1 MEVAYTSDCKIINA
15 SEAISGKKY
24 YCPVCNGRLHFYPGK
39 KRIPHF
45 RHAKGVPLEQKER
58 CELYAGTNNH
68 GLYAEEVYARQRIR
82 LAIEKVNNNFVFKL
96 KFPIIHKDLLN
107 MQIYDKYFDYYCT
120 ELKEFKLNSIQLLPS
135 RMHTDVKVPLLRMY
149 TLRSTNEN
157 YEQVLGLKVSG
168 NYEPFREGP
177 LIFKEISGQYLSI
190 PYRKLIVSGR
200 FFIVSPSI
208 LSFPDELE
216 VLSSNFCDRYFI
228 YEILMPIEITDKLQ
242 RFFENNLKYTLLS
255 ATCHIDLVSP
265 NNFKKSGNSIQV
277 SNSETIWQIT
287 NMGETFKS
295 QKVIIENKSYERQI
309 INLNGE
315 NKFKVTLTEDEYNIY
330 LDEGISENISL
341 KKVSQIDHQ
350 RIFKQN
356 LLINNENVL
365 FNRKFFGGAESVYV
379 AASLNYYISNNEEID
394 YKGVGEVTTPWPN
407 PSRVA
412 IPTLWSIEFEL
423 ESTEESIDFL
433 FIYKVYKNHKLYPKV
448 ICRLKSIQKLMDTIR
463 QSKFKHKN
471 QLLNHVRLLGY
482 KVPQPIA
489 ACIKEID
496 F

>member
-1 MEVAYTSDCKIINA
+1 MEIAYTSEYQIINA
-15 SEAISGKKY
+15 RDAISGKKY
-24 YCPVCNGRLHFYPGK
+24 YCPVCNGGLHFYSGTK
-39 KRIPHF
+39 QISHF
-45 RHAKGVPLEQKER
+45 RHAKGVLIEQKER
-58 CELYAGTNNH
+58 CELYSSIKNYS
-68 GLYAEEVYARQRIR
+68 LYSDEFFARQRIR
-82 LAIEKVNNNFVFKL
+82 LSIEKVSDNFVFNL
-96 KFPIIHKDLLN
+96 KFPVIRKDLLN
-107 MQIYDKYFDYYCT
+107 MQIYDKYFDYYCN
-120 ELKEFKLNSIQLLPS
+120 ELEDFKLNSIQLLPS
-135 RMHTDVKVPLLRMY
+135 RMHTNVKVPLLRAY
-149 TLRSTNEN
+149 TLKSSNEK

-168 NYEPFREGP
+168 KYEPFTEGP
-177 LIFKEISGQYLSI
+177 LIFKEIFGQYVSI
-190 PYRKLIVSGR
+190 PYRKLIISGR
-200 FFIVSPSI
+200 FFVVS
-208 LSFPDELE
+208 LSNISFFDDLE
-216 VLSSNFCDRYFI
+216 VLSSVRFERYFI
-228 YEILMPIEITDKLQ
+228 YEILMPVEITDKLQ
-242 RFFENNLKYTLLS
+242 SFFEKNLKYTLLS

-265 NNFKKSGNSIQV
+265 NTFKKSGNSIQV

-341 KKVSQIDHQ
+341 KKVAQIDHQ

-365 FNRKFFGGAESVYV
+365 FNRKFFGSAESVYV

-394 YKGVGEVTTPWPN
+394 YKGIGEVTTPWPN

-423 ESTEESIDFL
+423 ENNEHRIDFL

-463 QSKFKHKN
+463 QSKFEHKN
-471 QLLNHVRLLGY
+471 QLLNYVRLLGY

-489 ACIKEID
+489 TCIKEID